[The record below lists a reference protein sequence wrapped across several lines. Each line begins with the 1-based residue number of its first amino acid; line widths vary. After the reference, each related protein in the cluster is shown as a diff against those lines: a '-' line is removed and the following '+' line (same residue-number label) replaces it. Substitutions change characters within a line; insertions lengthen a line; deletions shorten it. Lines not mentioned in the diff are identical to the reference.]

1 MTDLQTEFLQTIAV
15 RGYLHQCTDLH
26 ALDSVGV
33 TQPIIGYIGF
43 DCTADSLHVG
53 SLVPI
58 MLLRHLQKTGHKP
71 IVLLGGGTTKVG
83 DPSGKD
89 STRKLLND
97 SEIELN
103 MKGIRRVFEH
113 FLSFGDGATDALL
126 VNNSEWLEPLNYLN
140 FLRDYGRHF
149 SVNRMLSF
157 DSVKLRLEREQPL
170 SFLEFNYMV
179 FQAYDFLELAR
190 RHECVLQLGGSD
202 QWGNILNGIDL
213 TRRVLNKK
221 LFGLTSPLLETASGE
236 KMGKTADGAVWLNE
250 ERLSTYDYWQY
261 WRNIEDAD
269 VGKFLRLFTEIPERE
284 IGRLERLQGAEIN
297 HAKVV
302 LADAA
307 TALCRGKEAAEAAA
321 TTARETFELGKL
333 GGDLPTFEL
342 SRDDLSAGITLI
354 EVFQIAG
361 LAKSNGE
368 VRRLIRGGGARIN
381 DISVSSEEGLVT
393 LKDLDDRGLIK
404 LSSGRKRHAILRLI

>member
-1 MTDLQTEFLQTIAV
+1 MLSD
-15 RGYLHQCTDLH
+15 RGFVKQCTDEESLSK
-26 ALDSVGV
+26 LMGEKNLTVYC
-33 TQPIIGYIGF
+33 GY
-43 DCTADSLHVG
+43 DPTADSLHVG
-53 SLVPI
+53 
-58 MLLRHLQKTGHKP
+58 HLFTVKALKHLEDAGHR
-71 IVLLGGGTTKVG
+71 IIILLGGGTAMVG
-83 DPSGKD
+83 DPTGK
-89 STRKLLND
+89 SEMRQMLTRERINGYCERFK
-97 SEIELN
+97 EQV
-103 MKGIRRVFEH
+103 GR
-113 FLSFGDGATDALL
+113 FLDVEGGKTLV
-126 VNNSEWLEPLNYLN
+126 VNNADWLLELNYLD
-140 FLRDYGRHF
+140 FLRDIGRHF

-213 TRRVLNKK
+213 TRRVLNKS

-307 TALCRGKEAAEAAA
+307 TALCRGKAAAEAAA

-342 SRDDLSAGITLI
+342 SRDHLSAGITLI
-354 EVFQIAG
+354 EIFQIAG

-381 DISVSSEEGLVT
+381 DISVSSEEGRVT
-393 LKDLDDRGLIK
+393 LKDLDDQGLIK